1 VLHSVLASQVSIL
14 GVCPNLVL
22 LVTISCAL
30 LMGTRMGV
38 IAALAGGLVL
48 DALSGAPFG
57 ISTVAL
63 VIVALLA
70 GLGETNVFRSVRAL
84 PYVATAGGTFLYCT
98 IELGLM
104 CIGGE
109 ALAWGPMMW
118 YVAAP
123 LVLVNTV
130 VMLVVYN
137 LAALICR
144 RTGPRRVEWMG

>member
-22 LVTISCAL
+22 LVTVSCAL

-38 IAALAGGLVL
+38 IAALAGGLAL

-84 PYVATAGGTFLYCT
+84 PYVAAAGGTLFYCV

-104 CIGGE
+104 GIRAY
-109 ALAWGPMMW
+109 ALDWGSMMW
-118 YVAAP
+118 HVAAP
-123 LVLVNTV
+123 LVLVNTLS
-130 VMLVVYN
+130 MLVVYN

-144 RTGPRRVEWMG
+144 RTGTRRVEWMG